1 MVSAGDSHTL
11 LLRSDGSA
19 VAIGDNSLRQC
30 DIPPL
35 DEGMTYTQV
44 SAGLE
49 CCECCLKVFAAFPH
63 SKEKVIKANCFV
75 LNV

>member
-1 MVSAGDSHTL
+1 MASAGRGHTV

-19 VAIGDNSLRQC
+19 IAIGFNRHAQC